1 MLSSLEPECLQ
12 CSSVVEDKVYV
23 IAEEGA
29 EGDGEHGGDKE
40 EEKNVKLAVTLTCS
54 HISPELQHGMV

>member
-1 MLSSLEPECLQ
+1 MFFSRQKLLSSLEPECLQ

-29 EGDGEHGGDKE
+29 EGDREHGGDKE
-40 EEKNVKLAVTLTCS
+40 
-54 HISPELQHGMV
+54 